1 MNRLTGVN
9 YGDGY
14 SQSYTFDPMGNRLTM
29 TDAQQHVS
37 TYNNANMLLTLDGN
51 PYTNDFNGNTLTG
64 GGRTNTWDSQN
75 RLRQCVYGGTVSQF
89 TYGSDGL
96 RRASNVNGTIRKYML
111 DNGMMVRETDA
122 NGVSQATYLA
132 GLRGPEYRRDDVN
145 GAIKWYIFDGLGS
158 VLAEMDGYTGALTA
172 SRKLDVYGAP
182 RATQGTP
189 SSKHAFVG
197 NLGHT
202 TEPDTGGLV
211 YMRARWMDPVTG
223 RFVSED
229 PALQGRNWFQY
240 CFSNPVNGLDQDG
253 RRAEWQ
259 GELWMLA
266 MLTAT
271 TALGFLY
278 FAPIEPVCAR
288 AALHMASAAVLLFGA
303 VAVGGSGNLAAD
315 FGCYAMAALMTGP
328 GTLYTSMLGEAMAG
342 VKAGQCSLAWKAV
355 AATFVY
361 GLAVMG
367 AMMATDYAM
376 EHGW

>member
-14 SQSYTFDPMGNRLTM
+14 FQSYTFDPMGNRLTM

-64 GGRTNTWDSQN
+64 GGRVNTWDSQN
-75 RLRQCVYGGTVSQF
+75 RLRQCVYGTTVSQF

-96 RRASNVNGTIRKYML
+96 RRTSNVNGTIRKYML
-111 DNGMMVRETDA
+111 DNGMMVRETDT

-145 GAIKWYIFDGLGS
+145 GSIKWYVFDGLGS
-158 VLAEMDGYTGALTA
+158 VLAEMDGSNGSLTA

-223 RFVSED
+223 RFLSED
-229 PALQGRNWFQY
+229 PAFHGANWFAY
-240 CFSNPVNGLDQDG
+240 CGANPSNRIDPDG
-253 RRAEWQ
+253 CADFT
-259 GELWMLA
+259 LVTVI
-266 MLTAT
+266 LTAMELIANCGLPVKLAAVINFVGACRLAQELVAAT
-271 TALGFLY
+271 NEALNLLE
-278 FAPIEPVCAR
+278 AIR
-288 AALHMASAAVLLFGA
+288 LASAATGIYDPRGA
-303 VAVGGSGNLAAD
+303 AQARNLATACWLASGIAVLAAGYQLMILFEFIQPSD
-315 FGCYAMAALMTGP
+315 GFYGFGDQHF
-328 GTLYTSMLGEAMAG
+328 TSGG
-342 VKAGQCSLAWKAV
+342 
-355 AATFVY
+355 
-361 GLAVMG
+361 
-367 AMMATDYAM
+367 
-376 EHGW
+376 

>member
-1 MNRLTGVN
+1 MNRLTSVN
-9 YGDGY
+9 YGDGLT
-14 SQSYTFDPMGNRLTM
+14 QSYTFDPMGNRLTM
-29 TDAQQHVS
+29 TDGQQHVS

-51 PYTNDFNGNTLTG
+51 PYTNDFNGNTLAG

-75 RLRQCVYGGTVSQF
+75 RLRQCVYGATVSQF

-96 RRASNVNGTIRKYML
+96 RRTSNVNGTIRKYIL

-145 GAIKWYIFDGLGS
+145 GGIKWYIFDGLGS
-158 VLAEMDGYTGALTA
+158 VVAEMDGYTGALTA

-223 RFVSED
+223 RFLSED
-229 PALQGRNWFQY
+229 PARDGANWFGY
-240 CFSNPVNGLDQDG
+240 CGGDPVNAVDPSG
-253 RRAEWQ
+253 RRAAMWSYAAWAAGMTCALFAAMYQ
-259 GELWMLA
+259 LPIAIVLA
-266 MLTAT
+266 
-271 TALGFLY
+271 Y
-278 FAPIEPVCAR
+278 Q
-288 AALHMASAAVLLFGA
+288 SAAVFLFGVA
-303 VAVGGSGNLAAD
+303 LIGAHQSDLANIAALVCTTAYASIITEQTLCLEMLKRAPVLSNMSFAVGAINAYGIAVLAAVLASD
-315 FGCYAMAALMTGP
+315 Y
-328 GTLYTSMLGEAMAG
+328 LG
-342 VKAGQCSLAWKAV
+342 
-355 AATFVY
+355 
-361 GLAVMG
+361 
-367 AMMATDYAM
+367 
-376 EHGW
+376 

>member
-1 MNRLTGVN
+1 MNRLTSVN
-9 YGDGY
+9 YGDGLT
-14 SQSYTFDPMGNRLTM
+14 QSYTFDPMGNRLTM
-29 TDAQQHVS
+29 TDGQQHVS

-51 PYTNDFNGNTLTG
+51 PYTNDFNGNTLAG

-75 RLRQCVYGGTVSQF
+75 RLRQCVYGATVSQF

-96 RRASNVNGTIRKYML
+96 RRTSNVNGTIRKYIL

-145 GAIKWYIFDGLGS
+145 GSIKWYVFDGLGS
-158 VLAEMDGYTGALTA
+158 VLAEMDGSNGTLTA

-223 RFVSED
+223 TFLSED
-229 PALQGRNWFQY
+229 PARDGANWFAY
-240 CFSNPVNGLDQDG
+240 CGGDPVNRVDADG
-253 RRAEWQ
+253 RRDTPIWLVIGQFGLNALATATLVAYVYSGTEAAAASTQLATSVICGRAWLGCRIGPEAEWIAKEVI
-259 GELWMLA
+259 GPL
-266 MLTAT
+266 LTE
-271 TALGFLY
+271 
-278 FAPIEPVCAR
+278 I
-288 AALHMASAAVLLFGA
+288 
-303 VAVGGSGNLAAD
+303 
-315 FGCYAMAALMTGP
+315 
-328 GTLYTSMLGEAMAG
+328 
-342 VKAGQCSLAWKAV
+342 KAGQSAALAASEARGALAHKAIWALTAAALVDVAVLAWTYV
-355 AATFVY
+355 P
-361 GLAVMG
+361 
-367 AMMATDYAM
+367 
-376 EHGW
+376 

>member
-51 PYTNDFNGNTLTG
+51 PYTNDINGNTLSG
-64 GGRTNTWDSQN
+64 GGRANTWDSQN
-75 RLRQCVYGGTVSQF
+75 RLRQCVYGTTVSQF

-96 RRASNVNGTIRKYML
+96 RRASNVNGVIHKYML

-145 GAIKWYIFDGLGS
+145 GGIKWYVFNGLGS
-158 VLAEMDGYTGALTA
+158 VLAEVDAYGAVTA

-189 SSKHAFVG
+189 SGKHAFVG

-223 RFVSED
+223 RFLSED
-229 PALQGRNWFQY
+229 PARDGANWFGY
-240 CFSNPVNGLDQDG
+240 CGGDPVNAVDRDG
-253 RRAEWQ
+253 RVTEAF
-259 GELWMLA
+259 GWMIV
-266 MLTAT
+266 
-271 TALGFLY
+271 FLV
-278 FAPIEPVCAR
+278 IGWSSNIG
-288 AALHMASAAVLLFGA
+288 LHPKLSAVLQFIS
-303 VAVGGSGNLAAD
+303 VSR
-315 FGCYAMAALMTGP
+315 
-328 GTLYTSMLGEAMAG
+328 EAQLLLEMAG
-342 VKAGQCSLAWKAV
+342 AMQTELRMLRSAV
-355 AATFVY
+355 AAGALLDPKGAADLQLKLDACNMAAVAAFTLAAYQILILFEFVQP
-361 GLAVMG
+361 GDGPLGMG
-367 AMMATDYAM
+367 SNGPLTS
-376 EHGW
+376 GG